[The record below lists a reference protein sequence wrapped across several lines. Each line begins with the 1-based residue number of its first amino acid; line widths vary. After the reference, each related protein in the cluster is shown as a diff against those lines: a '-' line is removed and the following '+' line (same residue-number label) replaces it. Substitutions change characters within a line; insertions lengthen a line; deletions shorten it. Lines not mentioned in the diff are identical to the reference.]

1 MLSAVLRKEH
11 KNQWERRSALT
22 PSAVKTLLDKG
33 YKVDV
38 EQSDIR
44 VFNDQSFVQEG
55 ANLVNTPS
63 EHQLVIGIK
72 EPPVES
78 ILPQQV
84 HIAFSHTIK
93 GQPYNMPLLQRFIDQ
108 KATLFDYETIVNE
121 RGARTI
127 AFGRFAGIAGAIDTF
142 WIAGEKLALINKSS
156 DLQQLRQTKDYA
168 SIQAIK
174 AEFEQLDLQ
183 KGEPIRAL
191 VVGTGNVGRGA
202 EEVCRWLKLPKID
215 IESILLGHIPEGSWY
230 AVASSRHINARVDG
244 GDFEY
249 DNFVANGASE
259 YVSTFD
265 QLLGKFNV
273 LIQTPYWTEKYPKH
287 LNKPRMVEHQQ
298 KLPWVIGD
306 ISCDIDG
313 SLECTKKASTIDA
326 PAFTYNVSEDTA
338 KDGISWEG
346 PTVMSIDNLPCEL
359 SKDASEHFSAILKNY
374 VPHLMDLDLTMAFD
388 DLELH
393 PELYR
398 SLIVYQGKLT
408 PNYKYLK
415 QYLNAQ

>member
-22 PSAVKTLLDKG
+22 PAAIEKLITNG

-38 EQSDIR
+38 EHSDIR
-44 VFNDQSFVQEG
+44 VFDDGSFNNI
-55 ANLVNTPS
+55 AATLVDSP
-63 EHQLVIGIK
+63 EHHQLVIGIK
-72 EPPVES
+72 EPPVDS
-78 ILPQQV
+78 IQPGQV

-93 GQPYNMPLLQRFIDQ
+93 GQSYNMPLLQRFIDQ
-108 KATLFDYETIVNE
+108 GATLFDYETIVNE

-142 WIAGEKLALINKSS
+142 WIAGIKLSQINKQT
-156 DLQQLRQTKDYA
+156 DLQRLKQTKDYTN
-168 SIQAIK
+168 IQEIK
-174 AEFEQLDLQ
+174 EQFAQLDLQ

-191 VVGTGNVGRGA
+191 IVGTGNVGRGA

-249 DNFVANGASE
+249 DNFVANGKEE

-265 QLLGKFNV
+265 NLLGKFNV

-287 LNKPRMVEHQQ
+287 LDSDRLVEHQQ

-313 SLECTKKASTIDA
+313 SLECTKKASTIDE
-326 PAFTYNVSEDTA
+326 PAFTYNVVEQSV
-338 KDGISWEG
+338 KDGVSWEG

-374 VPHLMDLDLTMAFD
+374 IPHLMDLDLSKSFE
-388 DLELH
+388 DLDLH

-415 QYLNAQ
+415 KFLNK